1 MGVDLPA
8 IAAQMMKVV
17 IFSIRVCCRTVID
30 HPFLV
35 ALLGLLAFLYRS
47 FPFLFSALLSI
58 SPVIVCTALLLGT
71 LLSFGHPNAPEIE
84 REEEKTVHD
93 IVAPL
98 KSRISCDSVVLE
110 QESQEIQLERH
121 GDRKVTGYS
130 PIPNMG
136 NNKQA
141 RLEIDNDKSVDYFDS
156 KAVNVNTCPGSPWK
170 QQDDEEEDDSDDD
183 EIESLESYSPDASV
197 ANIIPMLDELHPL
210 LDEACPQPVNLSRV
224 DSDEFTDGIVNQ
236 EEEVESEDDD
246 DSENDEDDE
255 ESNKSAISWTEEDE
269 KNVLDLGSSDLERNL
284 RLEGLI
290 AKRIAQKFIGT
301 TLTKRNNINSEG
313 VDDLPFNIAP
323 ISTARKNPFDIPDGE
338 NDLRLPPIPG
348 SAPSV
353 LHPRRNPF
361 DLPYDSCEEKPVV
374 MEGFFQKEFEAF
386 QPKETFFT
394 RHQSFKPS
402 IFGQNKND
410 ARLRPSLFVP
420 ERIESEGETYAPFQ
434 RQSSGLSDDKVRF
447 VPETESTGLVNVLE
461 GSNLNDKYLADQNII
476 TDELISQDQNLM
488 SHVEHLYGHV
498 EHASNF
504 SEVEQLELV
513 RNGKKDI
520 FGVEIEGKQGSHL
533 IHEGNVAD
541 MLDFSETET
550 NSSSAFFEQ
559 NYNWKLLSDLEDKNG
574 KAEEKAISKD
584 PSFERSDVN
593 PHKEPMYNSSPISLQ
608 NHILFAE
615 RESFESSQ
623 VINQYTTIVSKEMI
637 ATSSNSQP
645 IDQSVFSV
653 FDPNAHIKAS
663 HGMMESVSSK
673 SSEDPSNNPS
683 EHNGAFDL
691 SILSQEDQKLVF
703 VGHGNGLEEKTTSG
717 NVEELAS
724 SCPSKDH
731 KEAQEPPLI
740 LLKPVYEADIAQSDI
755 KATAC
760 DEVEFAKHVRLSE
773 TREVLIETVGEVDGM
788 KDNDKTLLTELD
800 GQLHEDNSVK
810 QSIHDSFDSEV
821 NKAESSASSFLKES
835 SESNLE
841 SSAMQLNSE
850 DELPEVASDDD
861 EALKHESGSGIRS
874 IRQIRCE
881 YKVCQTGVNGKKE
894 ESVKS
899 DASTSSSSS
908 SDDSSSSDSDR
919 D

>member
-1 MGVDLPA
+1 MGVELPA
-8 IAAQMMKVV
+8 IGAQMIKAV
-17 IFSIRVCCRTVID
+17 IFCIRVCCRTVID

-71 LLSFGHPNAPEIE
+71 LLSFGHPNTPEIE
-84 REEEKTVHD
+84 SEEEKTVHD

-98 KSRISCDSVVLE
+98 KSRVSCDSIVLE

-130 PIPNMG
+130 PIPNMD
-136 NNKQA
+136 NSNKQA

-170 QQDDEEEDDSDDD
+170 QEDDEEEDDSDDD
-183 EIESLESYSPDASV
+183 EIESLESYSPDKSV

-210 LDEACPQPVNLSRV
+210 LDEDCPQPVDLSRV
-224 DSDEFTDGIVNQ
+224 DSDEFTDGIINQ
-236 EEEVESEDDD
+236 EEEESEDD
-246 DSENDEDDE
+246 DSENDEDEE

-269 KNVLDLGSSDLERNL
+269 KNVLELGSSDLERNL

-290 AKRIAQKFIGT
+290 AKRIAQKFMGT
-301 TLTKRNNINSEG
+301 TLTKRNFINSEG
-313 VDDLPFNIAP
+313 VDDLPFNVAP

-338 NDLRLPPIPG
+338 NGLRLPPIPG

-361 DLPYDSCEEKPVV
+361 DLPYDSSEEKPVV

-410 ARLRPSLFVP
+410 ARLRPFFVP
-420 ERIESEGETYAPFQ
+420 EKIESEGESYAPFQ

-447 VPETESTGLVNVLE
+447 VPETESTGLAQ
-461 GSNLNDKYLADQNII
+461 SII

-488 SHVEHLYGHV
+488 SHVEHLYGQV

-520 FGVEIEGKQGSHL
+520 FGVEIEGKQDSHL

-559 NYNWKLLSDLEDKNG
+559 NYNWKLLSDLEDKSG
-574 KAEEKAISKD
+574 QAEEKAIFKD
-584 PSFERSDVN
+584 PSAERSDVN
-593 PHKEPMYNSSPISLQ
+593 PHKEPMYNSSLTSLQ
-608 NHILFAE
+608 NHISFAE
-615 RESFESSQ
+615 RESFESSL
-623 VINQYTTIVSKEMI
+623 VINQYTTMVSKEMI

-645 IDQSVFSV
+645 IDQSDFSV
-653 FDPNAHIKAS
+653 FDSNAHIKAS
-663 HGMMESVSSK
+663 HGMMESVSSN
-673 SSEDPSNNPS
+673 SSKVLSNDPSEN
-683 EHNGAFDL
+683 NGAFDL

-724 SCPSKDH
+724 SYPSTNHPSKDH

-740 LLKPVYEADIAQSDI
+740 LLKSVYEADIAQSDV
-755 KATAC
+755 KTTAC
-760 DEVEFAKHVRLSE
+760 DEVEIAKHVRLSE
-773 TREVLIETVGEVDGM
+773 TREVLVETVAEVDGM
-788 KDNDKTLLTELD
+788 KDHDKTLLTELD
-800 GQLHEDNSVK
+800 GQLHEDNSVR
-810 QSIHDSFDSEV
+810 QSIHDSYDVNV

-835 SESNLE
+835 SEFNLD

-850 DELPEVASDDD
+850 DQLPEVASDDD
-861 EALKHESGSGIRS
+861 EALKHETGSSIRS
-874 IRQIRCE
+874 IRKIRCE
-881 YKVCQTGVNGKKE
+881 YKVRQAGVNGKKE